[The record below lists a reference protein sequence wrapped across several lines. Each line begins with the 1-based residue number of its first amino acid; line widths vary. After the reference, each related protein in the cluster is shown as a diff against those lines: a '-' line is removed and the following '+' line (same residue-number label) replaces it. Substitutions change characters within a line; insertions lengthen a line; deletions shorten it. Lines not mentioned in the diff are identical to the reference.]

1 MGLRRAHATPHSP
14 PLQLSP
20 LQRRGLLWPAL
31 PAPAFSASRFTAG
44 AIISASSSHRKPA
57 GRRGGRSLSDR
68 WHDGHGMPVP
78 QPHACPPSRAP
89 TPCHG
94 LITVAVARLVCSALA
109 AVRGAQL
116 MIMRHDQRLSI
127 SISLSSDAGRSSRR
141 RCTHRRGRAFLV
153 DCDPVATHPPKFGLC
168 DRVQLL
174 LTFGDGG
181 AK

>member
-1 MGLRRAHATPHSP
+1 MRHLTTRPAAFSP
-14 PLQLSP
+14 
-20 LQRRGLLWPAL
+20 RRGGAFYGLSL

-44 AIISASSSHRKPA
+44 AIISASSIAPEA
-57 GRRGGRSLSDR
+57 GGRGGRSLSDR
-68 WHDGHGMPVP
+68 WHDGRGMPVLP
-78 QPHACPPSRAP
+78 QPYAWPPSRAP
-89 TPCHG
+89 RPCHA
-94 LITVAVARLVCSALA
+94 LIAVCWALA

-116 MIMRHDQRLSI
+116 MIMRNDQRLSI
-127 SISLSSDAGRSSRR
+127 SSSLF
-141 RCTHRRGRAFLV
+141 RRGSKLEAPMHPPARQAFLV